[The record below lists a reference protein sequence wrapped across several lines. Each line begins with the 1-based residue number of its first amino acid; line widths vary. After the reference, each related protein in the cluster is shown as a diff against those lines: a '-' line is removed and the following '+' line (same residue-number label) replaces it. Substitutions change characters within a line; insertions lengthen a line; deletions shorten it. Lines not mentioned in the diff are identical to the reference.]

1 MGSSDRV
8 LYWCSGSPPC
18 WRVQI
23 ALEEKRLKYESKLI
37 SLSKKY
43 DASLGSVQLTNFGF
57 YTAEEHKSDEILALN
72 PRGQVSTVTRL
83 IEWMSKVPTY
93 KEGSTIINESMA
105 IVQWLEVA
113 HPEKSLTPKGKEAER
128 FHEAMSLQN
137 ALVAIGQAKQSAGN
151 TDESAV
157 GEKIAG
163 LKRELGFW
171 NKYLA
176 NGFVVLKQSHL
187 D

>member
-1 MGSSDRV
+1 MPAAF
-8 LYWCSGSPPC
+8 CQHSPLKTDT
-18 WRVQI
+18 R
-23 ALEEKRLKYESKLI
+23 RLCLH
-37 SLSKKY
+37 L
-43 DASLGSVQLTNFGF
+43 AR
-57 YTAEEHKSDEILALN
+57 TAC
-72 PRGQVSTVTRL
+72 PVTRDTL
-83 IEWMSKVPTY
+83 C
-93 KEGSTIINESMA
+93 
-105 IVQWLEVA
+105 
-113 HPEKSLTPKGKEAER
+113 
-128 FHEAMSLQN
+128 LQ
-137 ALVAIGQAKQSAGN
+137 QSAGN